1 MCWLICSDYSDDSWI
16 EIKPD
21 QLDDMLNK
29 LSGKNAS
36 LEQDAFN
43 LQKVSESMKTFV
55 EKISSHEG
63 AEFPK

>member
-1 MCWLICSDYSDDSWI
+1 MTSRTFLCIIDDSWL
-16 EIKPD
+16 ELSPE

-29 LSGKNAS
+29 AAS
-36 LEQDAFN
+36 HDPKADSFN
-43 LQKVSESMKTFV
+43 LSNMADSMKAFV